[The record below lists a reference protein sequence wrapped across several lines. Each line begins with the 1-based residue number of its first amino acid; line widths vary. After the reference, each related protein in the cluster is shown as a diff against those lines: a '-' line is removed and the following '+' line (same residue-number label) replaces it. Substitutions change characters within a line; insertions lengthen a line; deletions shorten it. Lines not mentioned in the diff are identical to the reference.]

1 MKKSWMKACVCA
13 VLVALV
19 IFPAHIT
26 SHARLAQAGTG
37 IKRYQIASAIVEY
50 TLSGTPNGTEILYF
64 TDYGMR
70 EAKYSHTEIKVG
82 NFSQKTNRVTILE
95 GATTYTIDLDHNTGT
110 KIENPFY
117 KKFEG
122 QDATVVGERMLR
134 DMGGQKIGT
143 ESFLGKMCEVWEIQK
158 LGSKT
163 WVWSGIPLK
172 NETRFAGIQS
182 FIVATKIEP
191 NAQVPPEK
199 LALPAGVKISAGI
212 DLNKLRKT
220 PTKKAQE

>member
-1 MKKSWMKACVCA
+1 MKKSWMKLCVCA
-13 VLVALV
+13 ALATLAALA
-19 IFPAHIT
+19 AH
-26 SHARLAQAGTG
+26 SGARVNSAQASVG
-37 IKRYQIASAIVEY
+37 IKRYQIASGMVEY
-50 TLSGTPNGTEILYF
+50 TLSGAQNGTEILYF

-82 NFSQKTNRVTILE
+82 TFTQKTNRVTILE
-95 GATTYTIDLDHNTGT
+95 GATIYTIDLDNNTGT

-122 QDATVVGERMLR
+122 QDATEVGERMLR

-158 LGSKT
+158 LGSKM

-172 NETRFAGIQS
+172 NETRFAGMQS
-182 FIVATKIEP
+182 FVVATKLEP
-191 NAQVPPEK
+191 NAQIPPAK
-199 LALPAGVKISAGI
+199 LALPPGAKISAGF